1 MQYDSFN
8 YRYWS
13 RIDLGFPG
21 IPEVN
26 YVEMFVS
33 VRGGPYSTPGFQGL
47 NDGWWSLKPG
57 QALWATAGH
66 PEDALGAGKKA
77 GKSLNGQLAVASPL
91 ETIVTLLKA
100 NVGLVVTAGTI
111 KFKGYRVRYPQIPD
125 PSRKSGQS
133 DARGHVASV
142 DVVLS

>member
-1 MQYDSFN
+1 MSTT
-8 YRYWS
+8 S
-13 RIDLGFPG
+13 RCSSVLGGTYSSLG
-21 IPEVN
+21 I
-26 YVEMFVS
+26 
-33 VRGGPYSTPGFQGL
+33 QGL
-47 NDGWWSLKPG
+47 NDGWMVPEARAAAMGDRRTSRRRPG
-57 QALWATAGH
+57 GQ
-66 PEDALGAGKKA
+66 KKGWKITQKA
-77 GKSLNGQLAVASPL
+77 QLAVASPL

-100 NVGLVVTAGTI
+100 NVGPVVTAGTI

>member
-1 MQYDSFN
+1 MGD
-8 YRYWS
+8 RRTS
-13 RIDLGFPG
+13 RRRPG
-21 IPEVN
+21 
-26 YVEMFVS
+26 
-33 VRGGPYSTPGFQGL
+33 GQKK
-47 NDGWWSLKPG
+47 GWKIT
-57 QALWATAGH
+57 Q
-66 PEDALGAGKKA
+66 KA
-77 GKSLNGQLAVASPL
+77 QLVVASPL